1 MSAFTTAHLKALAQE
16 IRQENVIND
25 SRLREDIKL
34 PLPPDDVIFYKE
46 NTKQS
51 TKGII
56 ELINEFRR
64 L

>member
-46 NTKQS
+46 NTK
-51 TKGII
+51 
-56 ELINEFRR
+56 
-64 L
+64 